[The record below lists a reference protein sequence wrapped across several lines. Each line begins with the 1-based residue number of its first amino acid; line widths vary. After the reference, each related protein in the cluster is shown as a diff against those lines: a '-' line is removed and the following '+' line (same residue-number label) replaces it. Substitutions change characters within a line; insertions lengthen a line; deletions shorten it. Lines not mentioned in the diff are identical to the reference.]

1 MPRRAQRHAC
11 GGFVLLYVV
20 IAIVLIGGAAFAL
33 SSLSSSAN
41 MSTAGYL
48 QTKNARYLAES
59 GILYAK
65 GLVASYEKQSKSI
78 DEAVTALNSVTVSV
92 SGAGSFTLS
101 ATKSGSSIVVSA
113 TGTTQ
118 SGAAVQLPQSVSIT
132 YSPAQSEASQSQA
145 LKGTYSGASA
155 YIAGA
160 FSGSVTTQSA
170 TLSGGSNVG
179 GSVNYLGT
187 GSTCL
192 TITGGVTVGTA
203 GNDNF
208 VCSDSCVVVDGGS
221 TINGDIYSQGAVT
234 ITSGT
239 VNGDIHAGGNV
250 YLDWGA
256 TVNGNIY
263 THGTFSTPQW
273 YTNYHGTVT
282 TNAPVPD
289 QCVTYTLPAHEI
301 VAASS
306 VLKLNGGKYTF
317 FGKSDL
323 SDKSNAYTG
332 ITSNG
337 WPSVCFD
344 LSTPGTYI
352 NFFING
358 NMSFSG
364 NIYVRTS
371 TATSCFDASN
381 QITSTNFA
389 NYAAASRVYMDVT
402 GKVTF
407 GGGSNWFGT
416 IYAGD
421 NIYPGG
427 DVYIGAFY
435 TNKSFNPNNSWINT
449 RFVLS
454 DYVATYWP

>member
-1 MPRRAQRHAC
+1 MPRRAQRHAG
-11 GGFVLLYVV
+11 GGFVLLYVI

-41 MSTAGYL
+41 TSSASYL

-65 GLVASYEKQSKSI
+65 GLVASYEKQSKTI
-78 DEAVTALNSVTVSV
+78 DAAVTALNAGAVSV
-92 SGAGSFTLS
+92 PGAGSFTLS
-101 ATKSGSSIVVSA
+101 ATKSGSSIAVTA

-118 SGAAVQLPQSVSIT
+118 SGAAILLPQSVSIA
-132 YSPAQSEASQSQA
+132 YSPAQSEASTTQA

-160 FSGSVTTQSA
+160 FSGSVATQSA

-187 GSTCL
+187 GSPCL

-203 GNDNF
+203 GNNNY
-208 VCSDSCVVVDGGS
+208 VCSDSCVVADGGT
-221 TINGDIYSQGAVT
+221 TINGNIYSQGSVTLASTTVNGDVYSGGDVT

-239 VNGDIHAGGNV
+239 PTI
-250 YLDWGA
+250 
-256 TVNGNIY
+256 NGNIY
-263 THGTFSTPQW
+263 LTGTFTKPSW
-273 YTNYHGTVT
+273 YTYKGTVT
-282 TNAPVPD
+282 KISSPPS
-289 QCVTYTLPAHEI
+289 QCVTYKLPAHTI

-317 FGKSDL
+317 YGKSDL
-323 SDKSNAYTG
+323 SDKSNAYIG

-371 TATSCFDASN
+371 TATSCFDSSN

-402 GKVTF
+402 GTVTF